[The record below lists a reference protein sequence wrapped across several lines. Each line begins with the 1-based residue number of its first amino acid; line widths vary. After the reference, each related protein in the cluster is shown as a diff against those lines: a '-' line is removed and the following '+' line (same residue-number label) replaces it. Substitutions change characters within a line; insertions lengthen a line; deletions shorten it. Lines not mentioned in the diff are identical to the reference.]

1 MKFMVEAEITDDTV
15 ANLLCCAFE
24 GGSGYWCR
32 LMDSKA
38 PSGEY
43 VKSYWPH
50 GSDPDWVDP
59 KYISYPLSSDGAV
72 ICRAVDDYED
82 ETADEEGNYEPL
94 VLNRSAIERGLSLMQ
109 KNHPRAFAD
118 IISENEDAETG
129 DIFLQY
135 CLLGEVVY
143 G

>member
-1 MKFMVEAEITDDTV
+1 MKFTVETEITDKTV

-32 LMDSKA
+32 IMDYKK
-38 PSGEY
+38 PSGEF
-43 VKSYWPH
+43 VKSYFDF
-50 GSDPDWVDP
+50 SDPDWVDP

-72 ICRAVDDYED
+72 VCRAVDDCED
-82 ETADEEGNYEPL
+82 ETADEDGNYVPL
-94 VLNRSAIERGLSLMQ
+94 VLNREAIERGLSLMH
-109 KNHPRAFAD
+109 KNHPSTFAD
-118 IISENEDAETG
+118 IIAENEDADTG